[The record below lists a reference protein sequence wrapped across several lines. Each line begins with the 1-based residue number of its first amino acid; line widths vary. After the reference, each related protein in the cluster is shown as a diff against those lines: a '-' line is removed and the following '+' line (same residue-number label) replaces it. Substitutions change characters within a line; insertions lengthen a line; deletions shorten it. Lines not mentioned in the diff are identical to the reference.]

1 MLRET
6 VRAKIYEEGPVVVS
20 VLWCVRLV
28 VVHDRWEL
36 GCDEET
42 WLRLGDILHW
52 RVGVFGICEVEG
64 DGELKATHLFFFW
77 KKLVMGV

>member
-52 RVGVFGICEVEG
+52 RVGVFGICEV
-64 DGELKATHLFFFW
+64 DGELEATSLFFFW
-77 KKLVMGV
+77 KKLVIGV